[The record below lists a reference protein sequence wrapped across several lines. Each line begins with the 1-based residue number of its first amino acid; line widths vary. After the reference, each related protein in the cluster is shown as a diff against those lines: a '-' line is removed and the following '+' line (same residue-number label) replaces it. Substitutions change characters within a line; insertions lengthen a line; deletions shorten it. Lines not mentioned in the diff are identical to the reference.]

1 MKLKYK
7 HLKELPMDFS
17 EGEVRICSSQYEE
30 ISGSKV
36 EVSRL
41 KPWKARVV
49 SVSSK
54 SGTVYRLMKGHGSL
68 SIVAGICW
76 IGPKTRSQ
84 LDIHRDSDVEI
95 SAVSNQWLARF
106 LYYNN
111 HLEDAVR
118 FSFRI
123 GFWGLILA
131 VLSLGLSL
139 TSILK
144 T

>member
-131 VLSLGLSL
+131 VLSLGLSI

-144 T
+144 P